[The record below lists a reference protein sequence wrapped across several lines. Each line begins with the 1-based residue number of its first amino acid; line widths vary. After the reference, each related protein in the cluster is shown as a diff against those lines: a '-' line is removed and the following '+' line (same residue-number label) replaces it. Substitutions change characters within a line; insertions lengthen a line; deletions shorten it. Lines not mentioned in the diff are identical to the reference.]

1 MALRKDIERFFQFGD
16 RQATWRGE
24 VTGGITTF
32 LTMAYIVFVQPA
44 VLSQAGMDFGAVM
57 AATCL
62 SAAIATLIMALAAN
76 YPIALASGMGE
87 NFFFVYGVVLA
98 TGMAWTDAMGAVF
111 YAGVL
116 FVILSLVRAR
126 ETILSGIPDSLKT
139 ASAAGIGLLIAFFGL
154 TNAGLI
160 VRGSGALVKMG
171 NITQPPVLLAIGGL
185 LVTVI
190 MTVRGVRGAIFWGI
204 LLSTLAA
211 AVTGM
216 IHIEGVVA
224 TPPSLAPTFAKLTW
238 TPVLTA
244 EFFAAVLVFL
254 FMEVLDTV
262 GTLSAVGK
270 QGGFFVEGRLP
281 RANRA
286 FLADSLG
293 IVTGAVLGT
302 TTVTAYAESSA
313 GIAAGARTGLS
324 NLVVIVCFILALFF
338 HPLIKAI
345 GGGMAAPDGSILNPI
360 TAPALILVGVM
371 MTRLVGRIPWDDLT
385 EAIPAFLV
393 IVGIP
398 LTFSISDG
406 LALGFTFYPVAKIAA
421 RRHREVHPVMYIL
434 AAASLARYAFL

>member
-1 MALRKDIERFFQFGD
+1 MALLDRVERWFEFGE

-24 VTGGITTF
+24 IIGGATTF

-44 VLSQAGMDFGAVM
+44 VLAQAGMDFGAVM
-57 AATCL
+57 VATCL

-98 TGMAWTDAMGAVF
+98 TGMAWTDAMSAVF
-111 YAGVL
+111 YAGIL

-126 ETILSGIPDSLKT
+126 ETILTGIPDSLKT
-139 ASAAGIGLLIAFFGL
+139 ATAVGIGILIAFFGL
-154 TNAGLI
+154 TNAGVI
-160 VRGSGALVKMG
+160 VKGSGALVKLG
-171 NITQPPVLLAIGGL
+171 DPAQPSVLLALGGL
-185 LVTVI
+185 LVTIV
-190 MTVRGVRGAIFWGI
+190 MTVWQVRGAIFWGI
-204 LLSTLAA
+204 LLTASAA
-211 AVTGM
+211 ALAGL

-224 TPPSLAPTFAKLTW
+224 APPSLSPTFARLSW
-238 TPVLTA
+238 TPLLSADYV
-244 EFFAAVLVFL
+244 AAVFVFL
-254 FMEVLDTV
+254 FMEVLDTI

-270 QGGFFVEGRLP
+270 QGGFFVQGKLP

-293 IVTGAVLGT
+293 IVSGAVLGT
-302 TTVTAYAESSA
+302 TTVAAYVESSA
-313 GIAAGARTGLS
+313 GIAAGARTGAS
-324 NLVVIVCFILALFF
+324 NLVVVACFLLSLLFY
-338 HPLIKAI
+338 PLVKAV
-345 GGGMAAPDGSILNPI
+345 GGGMPAPGGGVLNPI

-385 EAIPAFLV
+385 DAIPAFLI

-406 LALGFTFYPVAKIAA
+406 LALGFSFYPVVKLAA
-421 RRHREVHPVMYIL
+421 GRHREVHPVMYIL
-434 AAASLARYAFL
+434 AAASIARYAFL